1 MSIEMRIMEAIAE
14 QVGKDVTVEQV
25 EVEKNNG
32 VIRTGFTIKEVG
44 STLAPTIYFN
54 PEWDEDKIFAHT
66 IDAYK
71 NSLSAQPE
79 FNMQEIFSKDY
90 ILANVYPVF
99 ANTTRNEKRFDDVL
113 NRNFADDISIIYKVD
128 ANHDEQGV
136 SCFTIRKPHLEYL
149 GITEQELHEASIKN
163 IQGKGELIP
172 MRSILGDACPD
183 DCPLMVITS
192 NSGANGASM
201 ILDTEVSNTLKELA
215 GDVFIIPSSVHE
227 LIAIGC
233 ENIDDD
239 FVENISDMIK
249 IVNSTEL
256 GVEDYLSDYLYK
268 YTEAGL
274 EKVEVA

>member
-54 PEWDEDKIFAHT
+54 PDWDEDKIFTHT
-66 IDAYK
+66 VESYK

-79 FNMQEIFSKDY
+79 FNMQEAFSKDY

-99 ANTTRNEKRFDDVL
+99 ANTTRNEKRFEDVL
-113 NRNFADDISIIYKVD
+113 NRNFTGDISIIYKVD
-128 ANHDEQGV
+128 VDRDEQGTH
-136 SCFTIRKPHLEYL
+136 CFTIKNSHLEYL
-149 GITEQELHEASIKN
+149 GITEQELYEASIKN
-163 IQGKGELIP
+163 IQGKGKLIP
-172 MRSILGDACPD
+172 MRNILGDACPD

-192 NSGANGASM
+192 DGMAYGASM
-201 ILDTEVSNTLKELA
+201 ILDSEVSNTLKDLA
-215 GDVFIIPSSVHE
+215 GEVFIIPSSVHE
-227 LIAIGC
+227 LIAVGC
-233 ENIDDD
+233 DNVEDG
-239 FVENISDMIK
+239 FVGYITDMIEM
-249 IVNSTEL
+249 VNSTEIS
-256 GVEDYLSDYLYK
+256 VEDYLSNNLYK
-268 YTEAGL
+268 FTEAGL